1 VLLEASGIKK
11 SSYYKWLRK
20 QNLKIAKDIEDTLIL
35 EHIKCLYQKHKGRY
49 GVYRMTNALAI
60 DYGVKVNHKRTYR
73 LMKNN
78 GFLSVIK
85 AKKKYVKPGEA
96 HPKRNI
102 LKRNFN
108 TSCPFDKLVTY
119 ITEMKICGIK
129 IYLSSIKDLH
139 TGMIESFE
147 ISRHPSLALAIATI
161 EKINDKTIP
170 EGTYLHSDQGSLY
183 NHLQFQ
189 MRLEEQ
195 NIIQSMSRKG
205 TPIDNSPM
213 ESFFGTLK
221 SELLYNPLIKILDI
235 DDLIDKTIAY
245 IDYYNNDCIQKKL
258 GYQTPAQFKIN
269 EILRLKKEEIVF

>member
-1 VLLEASGIKK
+1 MI
-11 SSYYKWLRK
+11 R
-20 QNLKIAKDIEDTLIL
+20 
-35 EHIKCLYQKHKGRY
+35 LYQRGH
-49 GVYRMTNALAI
+49 N
-60 DYGVKVNHKRTYR
+60 
-73 LMKNN
+73 
-78 GFLSVIK
+78 
-85 AKKKYVKPGEA
+85 
-96 HPKRNI
+96 
-102 LKRNFN
+102 
-108 TSCPFDKLVTY
+108 
-119 ITEMKICGIK
+119 
-129 IYLSSIKDLH
+129 
-139 TGMIESFE
+139 
-147 ISRHPSLALAIATI
+147 
-161 EKINDKTIP
+161 
-170 EGTYLHSDQGSLY
+170 LHSDQGSLY